1 MIECGCILDYGQK
14 DDYNKRN
21 HIKLNMAKPE
31 KSGDAKLKGLSR
43 CMTASCTYDNEA
55 LLLGINERSWRV
67 MLFFIVNVGKKEGWE
82 SV

>member
-1 MIECGCILDYGQK
+1 MQNEIVRSSLSYVIVYLTIFRRITII
-14 DDYNKRN
+14 KRN

-55 LLLGINERSWRV
+55 LLLGISE
-67 MLFFIVNVGKKEGWE
+67 
-82 SV
+82 